1 MTQVHSTWTGFAR
14 ACKMPSRQH
23 VITSIV
29 RACKKLLPIG
39 IGALALVV
47 AFPETFAMPTPLAV
61 GGMIVLFI
69 WISVNDFK
77 TRRVPNAVTYPL
89 MLIGIVRA
97 IALGDGVFLL
107 YWAVF
112 FTLWSARF
120 IGGGDA
126 KLLMGLF
133 GLFPDFQLAWFVAVS
148 VLVTGLPYLA
158 YKYRYQWRSIPR
170 TLFWRLLTRQFL
182 PSPAEFEKDA
192 VPYAFSFCLAGAAYL
207 LAPFVPL
214 GGLQ

>member
-1 MTQVHSTWTGFAR
+1 MTQLHSTRSLFAR
-14 ACKMPSRQH
+14 ACKMPSRPNI
-23 VITSIV
+23 VTSIV

-47 AFPETFAMPTPLAV
+47 AFPETFAMSTPLAV

-158 YKYRYQWRSIPR
+158 YKYRHQWRSIPR
-170 TLFWRLLTRQFL
+170 ALFWRLVTRQFL

-207 LAPFVPL
+207 IAPFVPR
-214 GGLQ
+214 

>member
-1 MTQVHSTWTGFAR
+1 MTQVHSARTCFAR
-14 ACKMPSRQH
+14 ACKMPSRPNI
-23 VITSIV
+23 VTSIV
-29 RACKKLLPIG
+29 RAYKIFVSIG
-39 IGALALVV
+39 IGALAFGLV
-47 AFPETFAMPTPLAV
+47 FPDALPISPSITIAGMLA
-61 GGMIVLFI
+61 LFI

-77 TRRVPNAVTYPL
+77 TQRVPNAVTYPL

-97 IALGDGVFLL
+97 IALGDGLFLL
-107 YWAVF
+107 YWVVF

-148 VLVTGLPYLA
+148 ILVTGLPYLA
-158 YKYRYQWRSIPR
+158 YKYRREWRTIPR

-182 PSPAEFEKDA
+182 PTPAEFEKDA
-192 VPYAFSFCLAGAAYL
+192 VPYAFSFCLAGVAYL
-207 LAPFVPL
+207 LAPFVPR
-214 GGLQ
+214 